1 MSISASILDD
11 LNIKQHSSFKGKSI
25 FNYGSDEIITENT
38 GRGNCDILNKNVYF
52 TVTSK
57 EFKSMFLIK
66 NKLFLER
73 LYDLKNDF
81 NETKNIAFNKDFS
94 KVVKRKAEVLYK
106 KRFEIFKKRG
116 IKKTKLVT
124 IKFKL

>member
-25 FNYGSDEIITENT
+25 FKHGSDEIISENT
-38 GRGNCDILNKNVYF
+38 GRGNCDILNKNIYF
-52 TVTSK
+52 TVTSN

-66 NKLFLER
+66 KNKLFIER
-73 LYDLKNDF
+73 LYDLKNDL

-94 KVVKRKAEVLYK
+94 KIVKRKAEVLYK

-116 IKKTKLVT
+116 IKKNKISNYEV
-124 IKFKL
+124 

>member
-1 MSISASILDD
+1 MESCLYRDRKYCTSFFNDD
-11 LNIKQHSSFKGKSI
+11 
-25 FNYGSDEIITENT
+25 
-38 GRGNCDILNKNVYF
+38 
-52 TVTSK
+52 
-57 EFKSMFLIK
+57 FLIKK

-94 KVVKRKAEVLYK
+94 KVIKRKAEVLYK

-116 IKKTKLVT
+116 IKKNKISNYEV
-124 IKFKL
+124 

>member
-1 MSISASILDD
+1 
-11 LNIKQHSSFKGKSI
+11 
-25 FNYGSDEIITENT
+25 
-38 GRGNCDILNKNVYF
+38 
-52 TVTSK
+52 
-57 EFKSMFLIK
+57 MFLIKK

-94 KVVKRKAEVLYK
+94 KVVKIKDEVLYK

-116 IKKTKLVT
+116 IKKNKISNNKV
-124 IKFKL
+124 